1 MRLYLRSCAV
11 LQGGC
16 GLLTLPLHSEEPD
29 RAGQEGDREVS
40 RAGPVQDGLK
50 TILLDQ
56 SKMD

>member
-1 MRLYLRSCAV
+1 M

-16 GLLTLPLHSEEPD
+16 GLLTLTLHREEPD

-40 RAGPVQDGLK
+40 RPGPVQDGLV

-56 SKMD
+56 SKIHL